1 MRISD
6 WSSDVCSSDLLLVT
20 LGKVALFLALVLIVG
35 TRAAPWILER
45 VARTGSRELFT
56 LSVLATA
63 LGIAFGSAALFG
75 VSFALGAF
83 FAGVRSEERRVGKE
97 FVGTGGSRGSP
108 FN

>member
-56 LSVLATA
+56 LSVLAPA

-75 VSFALGAF
+75 VSFPIGHF
-83 FAGVRSEERRVGKE
+83 FGRQCCVWGTDLYLRRECCVVCV
-97 FVGTGGSRGSP
+97 F
-108 FN
+108 